1 MNDDLILRNRLK
13 IARAEKG
20 LSQGEL
26 AKLIGVSRQTICS
39 IETGQFCPSA
49 KIALII
55 CTALDRKFEELF
67 YF

>member
-55 CTALDRKFEELF
+55 CTALDKKFEELF